1 MTRDPCDKTRSQET
15 KWGFLALKY
24 IKYITS
30 AGFPAENESG
40 DSSNWHCL
48 YKSMSVLYWVVFVL
62 PLEPQ
67 GVLRSD
73 LCFIRF
79 CLTIQCQNRRSPH
92 IKSLCSLF
100 QNKPQ
105 IETETW
111 GLRRSNKT
119 HLNCFLLRLLCC
131 SLFKK
136 SLRLGVFWSPL
147 LFLPFIFSH
156 SWLQEISSERLIQSH
171 ELHIV
176 LCATRQ
182 QHFIYGLWL
191 Y

>member
-1 MTRDPCDKTRSQET
+1 MKLDDHYPIILPTHDEVCVTKLESQET
-15 KWGFLALKY
+15 KWGFLAHR
-24 IKYITS
+24 YITS
-30 AGFPAENESG
+30 AGFPVENKSG

-62 PLEPQ
+62 LLEPQ

-111 GLRRSNKT
+111 GLRRSNK
-119 HLNCFLLRLLCC
+119 HIWIVFFSAYFVAAFFKNLSNSEIFDLPSFFSLSFSLVRDCRRL
-131 SLFKK
+131 
-136 SLRLGVFWSPL
+136 
-147 LFLPFIFSH
+147 
-156 SWLQEISSERLIQSH
+156 
-171 ELHIV
+171 V
-176 LCATRQ
+176 LK
-182 QHFIYGLWL
+182 G
-191 Y
+191 